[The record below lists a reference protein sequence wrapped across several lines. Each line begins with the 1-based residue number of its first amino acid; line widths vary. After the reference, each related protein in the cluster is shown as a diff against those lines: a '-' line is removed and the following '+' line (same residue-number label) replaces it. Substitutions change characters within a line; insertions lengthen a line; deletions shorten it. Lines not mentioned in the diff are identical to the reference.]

1 MRKIKYFVI
10 CIVFLLSC
18 STIKDDSRYIR
29 NPGPAEFSNFTSQI
43 RPVKGNPESHYTLA
57 RYYQDRGMHKK
68 AIEQLEKSIE
78 IDPTYWR
85 AYNAM
90 GVSYDRLTNYSRAIE
105 SYEKALKLNP
115 ESYAVLNNMGYSYM
129 MQGNAVLATT
139 LLKKASD
146 MKPDSIRIKNNLG
159 LASAM
164 IKPSSEKVAAA
175 DVTSVEATKNVIEN
189 GANFSLAVPVL
200 KDSLASVSQMGIIA
214 KKTEEP
220 KTEHMKQQ
228 SVPQQM
234 KLEPIPQEKVVVQ
247 KRSSAIEISN
257 GNGVR
262 GMAKSMRAYLR
273 KDGYK
278 VTRVTNAK
286 KFNHPQTS
294 IYYVEANEVVA
305 RQIAS
310 KIPNIKQIRK
320 IQKMDRP
327 DIKVKLLLGKDL
339 RNPKKKF
346 SKEAI

>member
-18 STIKDDSRYIR
+18 STVKDDSRYIR
-29 NPGPAEFSNFTSQI
+29 TPGPAELSKFTSQI

-146 MKPDSIRIKNNLG
+146 MKPDNIRIKNNLG
-159 LASAM
+159 LAYAM
-164 IKPSSEKVAAA
+164 INPSSGEGCHSRCSRSGTKEKC
-175 DVTSVEATKNVIEN
+175 NR
-189 GANFSLAVPVL
+189 
-200 KDSLASVSQMGIIA
+200 
-214 KKTEEP
+214 
-220 KTEHMKQQ
+220 KQ
-228 SVPQQM
+228 
-234 KLEPIPQEKVVVQ
+234 
-247 KRSSAIEISN
+247 R
-257 GNGVR
+257 
-262 GMAKSMRAYLR
+262 
-273 KDGYK
+273 
-278 VTRVTNAK
+278 
-286 KFNHPQTS
+286 
-294 IYYVEANEVVA
+294 
-305 RQIAS
+305 
-310 KIPNIKQIRK
+310 
-320 IQKMDRP
+320 
-327 DIKVKLLLGKDL
+327 
-339 RNPKKKF
+339 
-346 SKEAI
+346 

>member
-18 STIKDDSRYIR
+18 STVKDDSRYIR
-29 NPGPAEFSNFTSQI
+29 TPGPAELSKFTSQI
-43 RPVKGNPESHYTLA
+43 RPVNGNPESHYTLA

-68 AIEQLEKSIE
+68 AIEQLEKSLE
-78 IDPTYWR
+78 IDSTYWR

-129 MQGNAVLATT
+129 LQGNAVLATA
-139 LLKKASD
+139 LLKKASEIKSD
-146 MKPDSIRIKNNLG
+146 NIRIKNNLG
-159 LASAM
+159 LAYAM
-164 IKPSSEKVAAA
+164 RKSSSETVAKADTAA
-175 DVTSVEATKNVIEN
+175 VEPKENVIERSS
-189 GANFSLAVPVL
+189 NFSLAVPVL
-200 KDSLASVSQMGIIA
+200 KDSLASISQIDLIS
-214 KKTEEP
+214 KKSELP
-220 KTEHMKQQ
+220 KNEQLKQQ
-228 SVPQQM
+228 SVPQ
-234 KLEPIPQEKVVVQ
+234 KLSQESVSQEKVVVQ
-247 KRSSAIEISN
+247 KRTSAIEISN

-286 KFNHPQTS
+286 TFTHPQSS
-294 IYYVEANEVVA
+294 IYYVGSNEIFA

-310 KIPNIKQIRK
+310 KIPDIKTIRK

-339 RNPKKKF
+339 RNSKKKF